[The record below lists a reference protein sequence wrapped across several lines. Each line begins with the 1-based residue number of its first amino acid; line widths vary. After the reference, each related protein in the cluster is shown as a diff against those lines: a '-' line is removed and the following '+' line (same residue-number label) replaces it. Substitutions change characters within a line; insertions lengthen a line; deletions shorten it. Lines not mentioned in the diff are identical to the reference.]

1 MASGDNVDVIE
12 VVETTSFPVPAQ
24 PTVDHLRPEQ
34 STVEEDYKSIG
45 EKITSFD
52 SSVVQHGTTG
62 GKTLVGVSRNKSER
76 ERKIGHRRV
85 GVGGEITYKKIQT
98 TQIMGSIQ
106 LGIQHAVG
114 GLASKPERDLLMQDF
129 MTVETTN
136 FPSEGSN
143 HTPAHHFSEFKFK
156 NYAPIAFRYFRDL
169 FGIQPDDFL
178 MSMCSAPLRELS
190 NPGASGSIFY
200 LTDDDEFIIKTVQHK
215 EGEFLQTLLPGY
227 YMNLNQNP
235 RTLLP
240 KFFGLYCYRC
250 NSKNVRL
257 IAMNNL
263 LPSSVKLH
271 QKYDLKGSTY
281 KRKASK
287 TERSKSSPTYK
298 DLDFIEHHPEGI
310 FLEADTYGALV
321 KTIQRDCRVL
331 ESFKIMDYSLLVGI
345 HNLDQAVKEKA
356 QEQRLSASADEEI
369 DEMGGESDGFIQSER
384 EKQKEDR
391 IGAAALNRSRSIN
404 RQRLVA
410 HSTAM
415 ESIQAES
422 EPIDEEDDVPSGGI
436 PARNARGERLLLFL
450 GIIDILQSY
459 RLKKKLEHTWK
470 SMIHDGDTVS
480 VHRPGFYA
488 QRFQDFMA
496 KTVFKKIP
504 SLDLPEIKG
513 NHRKFRNL
521 VTSYIAL
528 KHSPSKRKSISR
540 PLRPLEG
547 DFDSTAVAAT
557 GGSTM
562 HATSPTKAVSPPD
575 PAISAT
581 NVAASVP
588 IAPSPPVN
596 LAAGPLSPPPLT
608 LATGQGPHH
617 EHPPGAA
624 PTVKVT
630 SYPAVLK
637 GRSAASPPNP
647 NLVPSGKIP
656 PPVPPRGTGA
666 SRTARSSEDHRAA
679 STAASTTSSVTSSRG
694 DEAAI
699 ITRYRLHDSSCDL
712 HRSLLSD
719 HSCTSTSITTAKT
732 VASTITAATSIKTTS
747 ATSNAL
753 HAHTSTS
760 NTCRVTDRDRIGGE
774 AGRIRLMDSIQ
785 HWHTQ
790 ELDEDEEEFV
800 SVVKIEDAYFIKTSL
815 HPLRPDRGIR
825 RSSHLKDFNE
835 TGNDNYEVSKKGTEK
850 RGDTKTDHLA
860 KFTYFLNPSSRA
872 DLMNYKMSRKDKKY
886 SETYYERVK
895 RKQKNLE
902 ASITTVSH
910 LRKPVE
916 DARTHH
922 IHTSYMEAAEEWTNY
937 NQKIL
942 KFASIKKDSILLQK
956 IREKSKRRK
965 RIAPEP
971 SMKKRTSK
979 RETFNGN
986 LAEIEK
992 TDAKRENEK
1001 LSLKMS
1007 SLGNK
1012 SGYQIQEKSNKNDTG
1027 FTSKRKESAIRC
1039 DETKQ
1044 NCPSGRDNN
1053 YLDKK
1058 KNISKNINDEQIN
1071 NTGGF
1076 KGIFANSYK
1085 AENMEDRI
1093 VHEGI
1098 SKFDR
1103 QANERFKKYK
1113 NESPKSDCKSCDG
1126 NSYFREEESS
1136 FDIKKTNS
1144 KDVKQDKLLNTI
1156 KREEFI
1162 FSSFENDIRSRNSDV
1177 LKCSVFEKVK
1187 NFEKIKMDVRG
1198 KTKDARREV
1207 HLDNLNYGNEIDA
1220 IKRKFALPVNEIRL
1234 NQEEEKIVLKGR
1246 LINTDVKHKRQ
1257 TFKSLSSSHCDN
1269 LSFNSEF
1276 GMLKPNVSFLHT
1288 YRKTRS
1294 FTCGTL
1300 PSTCSTPPPPFDDAV
1315 RSNDQT
1321 LASGGHL
1328 QQGSATPI
1336 LTSNLFST
1344 HSKQNKVVHHVT
1356 LTKTYHDT
1364 VSISDVHLESSG
1376 SGSGSGGRE
1385 TKSSLSVE
1393 SGGSSSRGGGGLT
1406 WTPPAG
1412 SAEGSTPTWTE
1423 GTPSFTESSSSGDI
1437 GKLLYALN
1445 IYYGS

>member
-1 MASGDNVDVIE
+1 MASGDNVDMIE
-12 VVETTSFPVPAQ
+12 VVESSTSFPGSATQPAM
-24 PTVDHLRPEQ
+24 DHLRPDQ
-34 STVEEDYKSIG
+34 STAEEDYKSIG
-45 EKITSFD
+45 EKTTAFD
-52 SSVVQHGTTG
+52 SLVVQHGITG
-62 GKTLVGVSRNKSER
+62 GKTPAGVSRNKSER

-263 LPSSVKLH
+263 LPSFVKLH

-287 TERSKSSPTYK
+287 GERSKSSPTYK

-345 HNLDQAVKEKA
+345 HNLDQAAKEKA
-356 QEQRLSASADEEI
+356 QEQRLSASADEEVG
-369 DEMGGESDGFIQSER
+369 EMGETDGFIQSER
-384 EKQKEDR
+384 EKDREDR

-557 GGSTM
+557 GGSAM
-562 HATSPTKAVSPPD
+562 HATSPTKAAVSLPES
-575 PAISAT
+575 AISAT
-581 NVAASVP
+581 NAAVTSGSVP
-588 IAPSPPVN
+588 IATSTPVN
-596 LAAGPLSPPPLT
+596 PVAGPLSPPPLT
-608 LATGQGPHH
+608 LAAGPHPH
-617 EHPPGAA
+617 EHPPGPA
-624 PTVKVT
+624 PAVKVT

-647 NLVPSGKIP
+647 NLVPSGKVP
-656 PPVPPRGTGA
+656 PPVPPRGTGP
-666 SRTARSSEDHRAA
+666 SRTSARSSEEHR
-679 STAASTTSSVTSSRG
+679 TAGATTSSTTSSVTSSRG
-694 DEAAI
+694 
-699 ITRYRLHDSSCDL
+699 
-712 HRSLLSD
+712 
-719 HSCTSTSITTAKT
+719 
-732 VASTITAATSIKTTS
+732 
-747 ATSNAL
+747 
-753 HAHTSTS
+753 
-760 NTCRVTDRDRIGGE
+760 
-774 AGRIRLMDSIQ
+774 
-785 HWHTQ
+785 
-790 ELDEDEEEFV
+790 
-800 SVVKIEDAYFIKTSL
+800 
-815 HPLRPDRGIR
+815 
-825 RSSHLKDFNE
+825 
-835 TGNDNYEVSKKGTEK
+835 
-850 RGDTKTDHLA
+850 
-860 KFTYFLNPSSRA
+860 
-872 DLMNYKMSRKDKKY
+872 
-886 SETYYERVK
+886 
-895 RKQKNLE
+895 
-902 ASITTVSH
+902 
-910 LRKPVE
+910 
-916 DARTHH
+916 
-922 IHTSYMEAAEEWTNY
+922 
-937 NQKIL
+937 
-942 KFASIKKDSILLQK
+942 
-956 IREKSKRRK
+956 
-965 RIAPEP
+965 
-971 SMKKRTSK
+971 
-979 RETFNGN
+979 
-986 LAEIEK
+986 
-992 TDAKRENEK
+992 
-1001 LSLKMS
+1001 
-1007 SLGNK
+1007 
-1012 SGYQIQEKSNKNDTG
+1012 
-1027 FTSKRKESAIRC
+1027 
-1039 DETKQ
+1039 
-1044 NCPSGRDNN
+1044 
-1053 YLDKK
+1053 
-1058 KNISKNINDEQIN
+1058 
-1071 NTGGF
+1071 
-1076 KGIFANSYK
+1076 
-1085 AENMEDRI
+1085 
-1093 VHEGI
+1093 
-1098 SKFDR
+1098 
-1103 QANERFKKYK
+1103 
-1113 NESPKSDCKSCDG
+1113 
-1126 NSYFREEESS
+1126 
-1136 FDIKKTNS
+1136 
-1144 KDVKQDKLLNTI
+1144 
-1156 KREEFI
+1156 
-1162 FSSFENDIRSRNSDV
+1162 
-1177 LKCSVFEKVK
+1177 
-1187 NFEKIKMDVRG
+1187 
-1198 KTKDARREV
+1198 
-1207 HLDNLNYGNEIDA
+1207 
-1220 IKRKFALPVNEIRL
+1220 
-1234 NQEEEKIVLKGR
+1234 
-1246 LINTDVKHKRQ
+1246 
-1257 TFKSLSSSHCDN
+1257 
-1269 LSFNSEF
+1269 
-1276 GMLKPNVSFLHT
+1276 
-1288 YRKTRS
+1288 
-1294 FTCGTL
+1294 GTL

-1328 QQGSATPI
+1328 QQGATI
-1336 LTSNLFST
+1336 LASNLSSA

-1364 VSISDVHLESSG
+1364 VRKRRIISDVHLESSG

-1393 SGGSSSRGGGGLT
+1393 SGGSSRGGGCLT

-1437 GKLLYALN
+1437 GCPTTPIKGNQRQDDGGRIAATVEEALASLTTEMRRTSQDGQHQLEQSTSFSFYRQIRTSLKRGSSNHVAVMRNMQRVLN
-1445 IYYGS
+1445 IRRRAP